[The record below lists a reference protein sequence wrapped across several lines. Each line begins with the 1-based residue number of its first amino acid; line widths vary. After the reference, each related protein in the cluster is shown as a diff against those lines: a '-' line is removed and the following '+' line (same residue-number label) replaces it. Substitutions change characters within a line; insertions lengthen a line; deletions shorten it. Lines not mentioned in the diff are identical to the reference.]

1 MVFLFAI
8 YSPVICGKK
17 KVNLEL
23 IATEDIPTVLD
34 TENYP

>member
-1 MVFLFAI
+1 MVFLFSI

-34 TENYP
+34 TEKFP

>member
-8 YSPVICGKK
+8 YGPVICRKK

-23 IATEDIPTVLD
+23 IATEDISTVLD

>member
-8 YSPVICGKK
+8 YSPVICWKK

-23 IATEDIPTVLD
+23 IATEDIPTDLD
-34 TENYP
+34 TENFP

>member
-1 MVFLFAI
+1 MVFLCTI

-34 TENYP
+34 TENVP

>member
-8 YSPVICGKK
+8 YSPVIWKKK

>member
-1 MVFLFAI
+1 MVFLCAI

-34 TENYP
+34 TENVP

>member
-1 MVFLFAI
+1 MVFRFAI

-34 TENYP
+34 TENFP

>member
-17 KVNLEL
+17 KNLEL

-34 TENYP
+34 TENFP